1 MATTI
6 KSRKRTIPARCLAP
20 GNEGISR
27 MADFSGRRGVF
38 DDDSLT
44 RTRLASQEEQA
55 TCFQLIEEGWEK
67 TSFGFVQR
75 GQAIVIMDENSSP

>member
-1 MATTI
+1 
-6 KSRKRTIPARCLAP
+6 
-20 GNEGISR
+20 

-55 TCFQLIEEGWEK
+55 TCFQLIEEG
-67 TSFGFVQR
+67 
-75 GQAIVIMDENSSP
+75 